1 MRTTHLESFKAILG
15 ERFGYLE
22 RYYDEIKKLDTDDK
36 HPLTEDVFDRIFNPE
51 LCCLLFG
58 TPDLDRTTRVQRK
71 MDLAVLRE
79 IYHLWR
85 DKNYFDLSPSLCS
98 MLIDADLKDIDTFFV
113 RTPYRSMYLS
123 LPKGNGLKISNP
135 QSGLH
140 EVEGIYI
147 TCDDFTDPKDLILA
161 QNSEALKDVTRHI
174 HMIICGEHKGV
185 LGDAILFFDLVF
197 FEGKVS
203 DSIERNKVIL
213 NSPAIWDH
221 IVELFNFVTKVLLYI
236 NCSNVSI
243 LKVAG
248 MDIDAKLRELRNPA
262 KKRKLIQRYIK
273 TSTQAHSYL
282 DVCISLDPDTKDS
295 NKGGQRILGGSKS
308 LEKVRAY
315 FRTQR
320 FGTELSQ
327 SKIIMI
333 QSYLRGEGAE
343 FYKDKKVYKIT

>member
-22 RYYDEIKKLDTDDK
+22 QYYNEITKLDKDDK
-36 HPLTEDVFDRIFNPE
+36 HPLPEDLFDRIFSPE
-51 LCCLLFG
+51 QCSLLFG
-58 TPDLDRTTRVQRK
+58 TPDLDRTTRLQRK

-85 DKNYFDLSPSLCS
+85 DKNYFDLSPELCS
-98 MLIDADLKDIDTFFV
+98 MLRDADLKDIDTFFL

-123 LPKGNGLKISNP
+123 LPKGNGFMIPNR

-147 TCDDFTDPKDLILA
+147 TCDDYADPQNLILS
-161 QNSEALKDVTRHI
+161 QTTEKLEGVNRHI
-174 HMIICGEHKGV
+174 HMVICGEHKGV

-197 FEGKVS
+197 FDGKVS
-203 DSIERNKVIL
+203 DSIERNKNIL
-213 NSPAIWDH
+213 NAPDLWKH
-221 IVELFNFVTKVLLYI
+221 IVDIFNFVTKVLLYV

-248 MDIDAKLRELRNPA
+248 MDIEAKLRELRNPA

-282 DVCISLDPDTKDS
+282 DISISHDPDAKESTKS
-295 NKGGQRILGGSKS
+295 GQHFSGPKS

-320 FGTELSQ
+320 YGTELSQ
-327 SKIIMI
+327 SKIILV
-333 QSYLRGEGAE
+333 QSYLRGEGTE
-343 FYKDKKVYKIT
+343 FYKEKKNYKIT